1 MNKKKM
7 RTQKIW
13 FSIAGFFAAM
23 TVVALGLL
31 LFSIIREGAS
41 VLSWSF
47 ITEAPRRNMTEGGIW
62 PALVGT
68 FYVASLTVLI
78 SVPVGIGAAIY
89 LNEYA
94 SQGLIVRMIR
104 LSIRNLAGV
113 PSIVYGLFGLAI
125 FASFLQIGV
134 GLITAAITLA
144 IMVLPW
150 VITAS
155 EEALKA
161 VPTSFRE
168 GGLALGA
175 TKWQTIR
182 QLVMPSAIPGMMTG
196 SILGLARAAGETAPI
211 ILTGAAYYSR
221 NLPTE
226 LTDSFMAL
234 PYHLYILATQ
244 HADASAVRPIAYGTA
259 LVLIIMVILLN
270 LSAIIIRNRFR
281 KRNEVL

>member
-7 RTQKIW
+7 RTEKIW
-13 FSIAGFFAAM
+13 FSIMGFFAAM

-68 FYVASLTVLI
+68 FYVSSLTVMI

-94 SQGLIVRMIR
+94 SQGPIVRLIR

-113 PSIVYGLFGLAI
+113 PSIVYGLFGLGI

-182 QLVMPSAIPGMMTG
+182 QLVLPSAIPGMMTG

-244 HADASAVRPIAYGTA
+244 HAQASAVRPIAYGTA
-259 LVLIIMVILLN
+259 LVLIILVILLN
-270 LSAIIIRNRFR
+270 LTAIIIRNRFR
-281 KRNEVL
+281 RRNEAL

>member
-1 MNKKKM
+1 MKHKQ
-7 RTQKIW
+7 RTERIW
-13 FSIAGFFAAM
+13 FTVAGFFAAM

-41 VLSWSF
+41 VISWSF
-47 ITEAPRRNMTEGGIW
+47 ITEPPRRNMTEGGIW

-94 SQGLIVRMIR
+94 RQGKFVRLIR

-125 FASFLQIGV
+125 FASFLRIGV

-155 EEALKA
+155 EEALKS
-161 VPTSFRE
+161 VPASFRE

-182 QLVMPSAIPGMMTG
+182 QLVLPSAVPGMMTG

-244 HADASAVRPIAYGTA
+244 HAQASAVRPIAYGTA
-259 LVLIIMVILLN
+259 LVLIMLVILLN
-270 LSAIIIRNRFR
+270 LSAILIRNRFR
-281 KRNEVL
+281 NRNEAL

>member
-1 MNKKKM
+1 MSKSI
-7 RTQKIW
+7 TQKIW
-13 FSIAGFFAAM
+13 FLISGAFAFL
-23 TVVALGLL
+23 TLL
-31 LFSIIREGAS
+31 VLAFLLISIIRQGMH
-41 VLSWSF
+41 VISWSF
-47 ITEAPRRNMTEGGIW
+47 ITEPPRNNMTEGGIW

-68 FYVASLTVLI
+68 FYVSSLTVFI
-78 SVPVGIGAAIY
+78 SVPVGVGAAIY

-94 SQGLIVRMIR
+94 KQGMFVRVIR

-125 FASFLQIGV
+125 FASTLRIGT

-161 VPTSFRE
+161 VPSSFRE

-182 QLVMPSAIPGMMTG
+182 QLVLPSAIPGMATG

-211 ILTGAAYYSR
+211 ILTGAAYFSR
-221 NLPTE
+221 NLPSN

-244 HADASAVRPIAYGTA
+244 HAQASVVRPIAYGTA
-259 LVLIIMVILLN
+259 LVLLLMVILLN
-270 LSAIIIRNRFR
+270 SFAILLRNRYR
-281 KRNEVL
+281 QKNSYL